1 MKEHS
6 NSQLHDLHDTYSNQ
20 KQKVY
25 DKGEYDS
32 IKEENSLLKE
42 KLKVKEELFAFC
54 KSQMLDYVIK
64 FHKMKRNEMR
74 QRVSNNKIRLGE
86 YIPDKKGKDIWIDG
100 T

>member
-1 MKEHS
+1 M
-6 NSQLHDLHDTYSNQ
+6 
-20 KQKVY
+20 
-25 DKGEYDS
+25 
-32 IKEENSLLKE
+32 KE